1 MMQMDGSFADMS
13 CKEQQDRWL
22 EWRSRQLEYRQG
34 DVVEPQETAD
44 AVVLP
49 PVFPRPAPTRHSNL
63 DQVWSRHRQA
73 SRRLGAF
80 QPVTPS
86 GGSGQ

>member
-1 MMQMDGSFADMS
+1 MDGSFADMS

-34 DVVEPQETAD
+34 DVVAPQETAD
-44 AVVLP
+44 AFLP
-49 PVFPRPAPTRHSNL
+49 PVFHRPAPTRHSNL
-63 DQVWSRHRQA
+63 DQVWSRHRQD
-73 SRRLGAF
+73 SRRLGAV

-86 GGSGQ
+86 GRSGQ